1 MTARG
6 LAPTPRRLTSPQTSC
21 GSPSPHA
28 RSCTGRAR
36 DGRPAA
42 RPRVL
47 APFGDVWSEASAPP
61 LRFRIRFKRVD
72 PVLNAPLPAAYHLT
86 CLVPPTLPHCGAHQ
100 TSMPRSRGELPQ
112 YINRGHT
119 AANHTLS
126 ATLVHGEGPRPSR
139 TTADTLRPR
148 GIIGCSAW
156 PCQLIV
162 DCVTA
167 TDARSRARGRRVFKE
182 AYSAGIRMK
191 AIPSRARQPASYPL
205 TSRAFT
211 SVRT

>member
-1 MTARG
+1 MAGPRQVRWCALGNGALGSGSASLKRMQRRRGGALAPLQNSIKPAETRGRAAGRPSRARPVQDRAGGEGDPQVVWGEARHLGAGARPRAVMPALSTSCPHLDLRYHDLEPVVPMAVRG

-86 CLVPPTLPHCGAHQ
+86 CLVPPTPNLKP
-100 TSMPRSRGELPQ
+100 
-112 YINRGHT
+112 
-119 AANHTLS
+119 
-126 ATLVHGEGPRPSR
+126 
-139 TTADTLRPR
+139 
-148 GIIGCSAW
+148 
-156 PCQLIV
+156 
-162 DCVTA
+162 
-167 TDARSRARGRRVFKE
+167 
-182 AYSAGIRMK
+182 
-191 AIPSRARQPASYPL
+191 
-205 TSRAFT
+205 
-211 SVRT
+211 